1 MGKYR
6 GYEKHKDSG
15 VEWLGEIPEHWNVKR
30 LKNMASCNDEALGEN
45 TSPDYEME
53 YVDISSVDLI
63 SGITHHENMIFDK
76 APSRARRKVKD
87 GDTIISTVRTYL
99 KSIAAIKEPPSNLIV
114 STGFAVI
121 RPKSKI
127 NPDYI
132 GYLLQTEGF
141 IGDVV
146 SNSVGVS
153 YPAINSTV
161 LISLPVVEP
170 TLEEQQSIAHFLDR
184 KTSQI
189 DALIAKKEALLEKLD
204 EKRTALISHAVTK
217 GLDPNVPMKDSGV
230 EWLGEIPDHWNVKRL
245 NFLAKRIGDGIHS
258 TPEYVDNSEYH
269 FINGNNLIKGKIVIN
284 DSTKCV
290 SKEEFNKYNLNL
302 DKRTLLLSINGTIGN
317 VAFYKN
323 EPVMLGKSAAY
334 IVLNSDIEINFAYY
348 FLLSQNTK
356 NYFFDEVTGTT
367 IFNLS
372 LKSIKNI
379 FFTHSSLEE
388 QKTIARYL
396 ERKTSEIDQQ
406 KVKVKEAITLL
417 KEYRTALITNAVT
430 GKIDVRQ
437 VSTPR
442 HKKSLL
448 EVCAILEETHEDFP
462 DVDENLLPLDDIEL

>member
-6 GYEKHKDSG
+6 GYEKYKESG
-15 VEWLGEIPEHWNVKR
+15 VEWLGEIPEHWKR
-30 LKNMASCNDEALGEN
+30 LSLRWLIQTNSGAFISNLDTEPEITHEAFIPVVGGNGIMSYTNKKNTMANSLVVGRVGAHCGNVHLFKEN
-45 TSPDYEME
+45 TWVTDNALLITIKPQ
-53 YVDISSVDLI
+53 SVHSDFL
-63 SGITHHENMIFDK
+63 FWL
-76 APSRARRKVKD
+76 
-87 GDTIISTVRTYL
+87 L
-99 KSIAAIKEPPSNLIV
+99 KSLNLNDSANKNAQPLITGEMIKSRLIAVPSL
-114 STGFAVI
+114 
-121 RPKSKI
+121 
-127 NPDYI
+127 D
-132 GYLLQTEGF
+132 
-141 IGDVV
+141 
-146 SNSVGVS
+146 
-153 YPAINSTV
+153 
-161 LISLPVVEP
+161 
-170 TLEEQQSIAHFLDR
+170 EQELIAHFLDR

-189 DALIAKKEALLEKLD
+189 DALIAKKEALIEKLD